1 MSMQVWDK
9 DTTLYQA
16 ILKPQTP
23 LMLRNPGFLSSPARR
38 RLFQG
43 RGQRWK
49 ERQRREQEPF
59 EGRRKYNPAV
69 ILSELGGGLPM
80 ENCKRGT

>member
-1 MSMQVWDK
+1 MVIHGYDSLNVCTQTDIQTDKPMQVWDK

-23 LMLRNPGFLSSPARR
+23 LMLRNPGFLSFPARR

-43 RGQRWK
+43 RGAATEGEAA
-49 ERQRREQEPF
+49 ERA
-59 EGRRKYNPAV
+59 GA
-69 ILSELGGGLPM
+69 I
-80 ENCKRGT
+80 